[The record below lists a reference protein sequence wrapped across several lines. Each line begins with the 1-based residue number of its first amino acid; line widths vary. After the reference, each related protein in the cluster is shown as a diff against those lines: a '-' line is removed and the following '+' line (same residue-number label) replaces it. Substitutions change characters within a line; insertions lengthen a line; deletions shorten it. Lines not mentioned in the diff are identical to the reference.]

1 MTIQDLG
8 SAGELIAAI
17 ATVATLIYLA
27 RQIRQSTSTVATST
41 YESVFTG
48 YNDLNLA
55 VASDPDL
62 ARILDTGLSDPE
74 SLDKNE
80 QVRFVLI
87 IRSFSNHYL
96 KLLRL
101 KERGAFPEDEWR
113 SYGREAAQVYRT
125 PGGALFRST
134 HPHYVDLYRETDAL
148 EVAELL
154 ALHLAEP
161 LAKSEDGGSGTAV

>member
-8 SAGELIAAI
+8 NVGELIAAI

-62 ARILDTGLSDPE
+62 NRILDTGLSDPG

-87 IRSFSNHYL
+87 ISTFSNHYL

-101 KERGAFPEDEWR
+101 KERGAFPEEEWR
-113 SYGREAAQVYRT
+113 TYGREAAQVYRT
-125 PGGALFRST
+125 PGGALFRSA
-134 HPHYVDLYRETDAL
+134 HPNYGDLYRATDSL
-148 EVAELL
+148 EVAEVLD
-154 ALHLAEP
+154 LHLAEP
-161 LAKSEDGGSGTAV
+161 LEKNEGGGTGTAV

>member
-1 MTIQDLG
+1 
-8 SAGELIAAI
+8 
-17 ATVATLIYLA
+17 LA

-55 VASDPDL
+55 VASDRDL

-74 SLDKNE
+74 ALDENE

-101 KERGAFPEDEWR
+101 RERGAFPDDEWR

-134 HPHYVDLYRETDAL
+134 HPHYVDLYRATDAL
-148 EVAELL
+148 EATEVL

-161 LAKSEDGGSGTAV
+161 LAKSEGGDSGTAV